1 MKRKQIQ
8 ELHQKETGELRK
20 LLSQAQDELVKLRM
34 DLEAKKIKDV
44 HALTKKRDEIARIK
58 TILKEKESMEESLQ
72 TRQE

>member
-44 HALTKKRDEIARIK
+44 HALAKKRDEIARIK
-58 TILKEKESMEESLQ
+58 TILKEKESMEES
-72 TRQE
+72 R

>member
-34 DLEAKKIKDV
+34 DLEAKKIKDI
-44 HALTKKRDEIARIK
+44 HALAKKRGEIARIK
-58 TILKEKESMEESLQ
+58 TILKEKESMEES
-72 TRQE
+72 R

>member
-44 HALTKKRDEIARIK
+44 HVLAKKRDEIARIK
-58 TILKEKESMEESLQ
+58 TILKEKELVKEE
-72 TRQE
+72 